1 MARSEVQTSMAAVDM
16 FLVLVPIAA
25 MVAVFFAYFAGNKKA
40 RARTFKKSIIR
51 VLDDSG
57 EELIEDLVDYAPGKG
72 LVTYG
77 KMAFPVTD
85 AAIIRSRGVSIITV
99 NASNGKV
106 LNLKYLS
113 KNDEPLNSY
122 QLQALLISLFA
133 SAKAGVVELIE
144 AIKQNVM
151 LILIGTGIVL
161 LLAIL
166 NFVHSGEV
174 SQDLAAIKSNLTSM
188 YLLLNQS
195 RGPL

>member
-1 MARSEVQTSMAAVDM
+1 MAAVDL
-16 FLVLVPIAA
+16 FTVLVPIAA
-25 MVAVFFAYFAGNKKA
+25 LAAVLFAYFMGNKKA
-40 RARTFKKSIIR
+40 RARTLKKAIIR

-85 AAIIRSRGVSIITV
+85 SAIIRSRGVSIITV
-99 NASNGKV
+99 NASNGKA
-106 LNLKYLS
+106 LNLKDLA

-133 SAKAGVVELIE
+133 SAKAGVVELVE

-151 LILIGTGIVL
+151 LILVGVGIVL
-161 LLAIL
+161 LLSIL

-174 SQDLAAIKSNLTSM
+174 SQDLAMLKSNVTAIYSLV
-188 YLLLNQS
+188 NQS
-195 RGPL
+195 RGVV